1 MNLRLKNYNYI
12 LPGIFTASIILLIIT
27 ICLYGFRKYYNLDL
41 FINII
46 DDSYV
51 QRLVIFTI
59 FQAGLSTIVSIL
71 IAIPFALTISKY
83 LKYTFTRAIL
93 SLAWL
98 AFVSPVIIGVFAIIN
113 IHGASGWISNIS
125 LFFGGERLKYLY
137 GLNGIIIA
145 HIFFNAPFAM
155 RNILISLNNT
165 PKELL
170 KVSSQ
175 YNFSK
180 WDMFRVIQWP
190 AIRANLFPTAA
201 IIFSLCFTSFIV
213 VLILG
218 GGPKYSI
225 LEVAI
230 YYSLKIEFDIDRAV
244 SLGILQIFTASLLV
258 LIIVSFSKKIIIE
271 PYTKIKF
278 QIISEISAK
287 NILLDILVLIIAILI
302 FFIPIIGLLISAITS
317 ITLSNILNP
326 DLGISL
332 FWSLVLGM
340 SSGLLSLFFSIM
352 LLITIRELAIAYR
365 VKWVGKLLELS
376 GNIILILP
384 PVLLGTGLFLSL
396 RNYFNVQEI
405 APIIIVTIN
414 CLTTIPFVLRILG
427 PEYLRISELHH
438 KLFISYNIYGLV
450 RFHKYE
456 YPHIK
461 QAMGIALAVSVT
473 LSIGD
478 LGVISLFGST
488 EIKTLPLYIYQC
500 LGSYRMNDA
509 AAGIAVLLSITLII
523 IYGIEYLFRNI
534 DD

>member
-1 MNLRLKNYNYI
+1 MKYQLKNYNYI
-12 LPGIFTASIILLIIT
+12 FPGIFTAIIILLIIT
-27 ICLYGFRKYYNLDL
+27 TCLYGFGKYYNLDSL
-41 FINII
+41 ISII
-46 DDSYV
+46 GDSYV
-51 QRLVIFTI
+51 QRLLIFTI
-59 FQAGLSTIVSIL
+59 FQASLSTLVSVI

-83 LKYTFTRAIL
+83 LKYTFTRTIL

-98 AFVSPVIIGVFAIIN
+98 AFVSPVIIGVFAIIS
-113 IHGASGWISNIS
+113 IHGASGWVSNIS
-125 LFFGGERLKYLY
+125 MFLGGEKLKYLY

-145 HIFFNAPFAM
+145 HIFFNVPFAM
-155 RNILISLNNT
+155 RSIVISLNNI
-165 PKELL
+165 PKEFL
-170 KVSSQ
+170 KVSTQ

-180 WDMFRVIQWP
+180 WDRFRVIQWP
-190 AIRANLFPTAA
+190 AIRTNIFPTAA

-225 LEVAI
+225 LEVAM

-244 SLGILQIFTASLLV
+244 SLGLLQIFSASMLV
-258 LIIVSFSKKIIIE
+258 LIIVSFSKQIIIE

-278 QIISEISAK
+278 QIITEVSKK
-287 NILLDILVLIIAILI
+287 NILLDIVVLVIAILI
-302 FFIPIIGLLISAITS
+302 FFIPILGLLISTITS
-317 ITLSNILNP
+317 MTFSNILNA

-332 FWSLVLGM
+332 FWSLILGA
-340 SSGLLSLFFSIM
+340 SSGLLSLLFSIM
-352 LLITIRELAIAYR
+352 ILITVRELALTYK
-365 VKWVGKLLELS
+365 VEWVGKLLELS

-396 RNYFNVQEI
+396 RNYFNIQEI
-405 APIIIVTIN
+405 APIIIITIN

-427 PEYLRISELHH
+427 PEYLRVAKLHH
-438 KLFISYNIYGLV
+438 KLFISYNIYGLL
-450 RFHKYE
+450 RFYKYE

-461 QAMGIALAVSVT
+461 QTIGIALAVSIA

-500 LGSYRMNDA
+500 LGSYRMDDA
-509 AAGIAVLLSITLII
+509 AAGIATLMSITLII
-523 IYGIEYLFRNI
+523 IYSIEYLFRNI
-534 DD
+534 ND